1 MILIKNVTI
10 HGDIQK
16 IIINEYYDNS
26 ITNVTKSHKINKI
39 CDIMKGKIPAEV
51 YITIIDMKTAREFEN
66 KLVIIF

>member
-1 MILIKNVTI
+1 MEPY
-10 HGDIQK
+10 K

-39 CDIMKGKIPAEV
+39 CDIMKEKISAEV

-66 KLVIIF
+66 KLVIIFYDRIKPHQ